1 IHHGEKVFE
10 GVIDE
15 IIKSEQTIVELKVQQ
30 ELKLD
35 AWHIVDESN
44 DGEFKTLTFEI
55 DKSDVPRLV
64 KELMDQDAK
73 IYQINSKEQ
82 SLEDIFINLTKDGNL
97 DVRIDSFGN

>member
-1 IHHGEKVFE
+1 M
-10 GVIDE
+10 DE
-15 IIKSEQTIVELKVQQ
+15 IIKSEQTLVELKVQQ

-35 AWHIVDESN
+35 SWNIVDETN
-44 DGEFKTLTFEI
+44 DGEFKTLTFEL

-64 KELMDQDAK
+64 KELMDQHAK
-73 IYQINSKEQ
+73 IYQINSVEQ